1 MGRKGPWAEA
11 GVGSSR
17 VLKRPCAP
25 GGRGGM
31 HGVTSSRCARKN
43 FSGASRMS
51 VNERRPVR
59 TSERSTSALC
69 AGSVAFGT
77 CRSGGRKAG
86 VGRQEYE

>member
-1 MGRKGPWAEA
+1 MQKWAQ
-11 GVGSSR
+11 
-17 VLKRPCAP
+17 CADM
-25 GGRGGM
+25 GGM
-31 HGVTSSRCARKN
+31 WAGWALGLTSSRCARKN

-77 CRSGGRKAG
+77 
-86 VGRQEYE
+86 

>member
-1 MGRKGPWAEA
+1 MEGAARVAEVARAVA
-11 GVGSSR
+11 GVCRSGLSG
-17 VLKRPCAP
+17 PIWA
-25 GGRGGM
+25 GRAGWALGL
-31 HGVTSSRCARKN
+31 TSSRCARKN

-77 CRSGGRKAG
+77 
-86 VGRQEYE
+86 